1 MLLHLLERYRRL
13 KVGKYFYRFYAHTK
27 LISLVES
34 YRRDMLCNVRD
45 FVYETP
51 SERRQRKKAME
62 YYARTLRIKQAKE
75 KAKLTGKELVEIS
88 EPETIEF
95 AKIEAAITKL

>member
-1 MLLHLLERYRRL
+1 
-13 KVGKYFYRFYAHTK
+13 
-27 LISLVES
+27 
-34 YRRDMLCNVRD
+34 
-45 FVYETP
+45 
-51 SERRQRKKAME
+51 ME